1 MSRIVVFGADGFIG
15 RHLVNRLSEVSDN
28 SIVAFDKF
36 SHYQLGSDH
45 PFGKLSNVTVVPGDF
60 FNRDDLVNV
69 LNGGDYVFHLISTTN
84 PATTNNDPLIDID
97 TNIRGS
103 VELFEAC
110 VEQKVK
116 KVIFFSSGGTVYGD
130 IDSDQISELSTPAPR
145 SPYGIGKL
153 TIEHYLRYF
162 KHRSGLDYIVY
173 RAANPYG
180 PGQNIHGKQGVVPV
194 FLYHYLV
201 KEPITIYG
209 DGSMVRDYLF
219 IDDLIAMVVDSYR
232 QANKFPEYNLGS
244 GSGKSVNELIKYIE
258 SCTGY
263 SVDKKHVPAPQSFVN
278 KIVLDISR
286 FNNEFGI
293 KPPVSLEDGIKRTW
307 DYVQELK

>member
-1 MSRIVVFGADGFIG
+1 MSKIVVFGADGFIG
-15 RHLVNRLSEVSDN
+15 RHLVNRLSEVTDN
-28 SIVAFDKF
+28 TIIVFDKF
-36 SHYQLGSDH
+36 SNYQIGSDH
-45 PFGKLSNVTVVPGDF
+45 PFEKLSNVTIAPGDF

-69 LNGGDYVFHLISTTN
+69 LSGVDYVFHLISSTN
-84 PATTNNDPLIDID
+84 PATANNDPFIDID

-103 VELFEAC
+103 VELFEVC

-116 KVIFFSSGGTVYGD
+116 KVIFLSSGGTVYGD
-130 IDSDQISELSTPAPR
+130 VDSDLIDESSTPAPR

-180 PGQNIHGKQGVVPV
+180 PGQNIHGKQGVIPV
-194 FLYHYLV
+194 FLYHYLT

-219 IDDLIAMVVDSYR
+219 IDDLITMVVNSYQ
-232 QANKFPEYNLGS
+232 QANKFPEYNIGS
-244 GSGKSVNELIKYIE
+244 GSGKSVNELIKHIE

-263 SVDKKHVPAPQSFVN
+263 SVDKKHTPTPKTFVD

-286 FNNEFGI
+286 FNDEFGI
-293 KPPVSLEDGIKRTW
+293 IPRVNLEDGIKRTW
-307 DYVQELK
+307 DYVQEL